1 MTDLHPESTKDN
13 PIAELCEPVGVSKQ
27 AYYQYDEDIAIAKAI
42 REDLP
47 RSSIGSI
54 CLCRICYW
62 YRRIVLSFIKMDVI
76 LYTLFIGLILFSLKP
91 SLTLKN
97 ISKRKHYLTL
107 CSDIALMML
116 GFYWKQKGLFFLII
130 SFFVFLAAFFL
141 IYYFRCYLS

>member
-1 MTDLHPESTKDN
+1 MTDLHAESTKDN

-62 YRRIVLSFIKMDVI
+62 YGRIVLSFIKNECCS
-76 LYTLFIGLILFSLKP
+76 LFIGLMLLSLIS

-97 ISKRKHYLTL
+97 ISKREHYV
-107 CSDIALMML
+107 
-116 GFYWKQKGLFFLII
+116 LI
-130 SFFVFLAAFFL
+130 
-141 IYYFRCYLS
+141 

>member
-54 CLCRICYW
+54 CHCRICYW
-62 YRRIVLSFIKMDVI
+62 YRRIVLSFIKNECCS
-76 LYTLFIGLILFSLKP
+76 LFIGLILLSLIS

-97 ISKRKHYLTL
+97 ISKREHYLTL

-116 GFYWKQKGLFFLII
+116 GFYLKQKGLFFLII
-130 SFFVFLAAFFL
+130 SFFVFLAACFL

>member
-62 YRRIVLSFIKMDVI
+62 YGRIVLSFIKNGCYS
-76 LYTLFIGLILFSLKP
+76 LYIIYRVDIIQSDTFLNSQ
-91 SLTLKN
+91 
-97 ISKRKHYLTL
+97 KHIKT
-107 CSDIALMML
+107 
-116 GFYWKQKGLFFLII
+116 
-130 SFFVFLAAFFL
+130 
-141 IYYFRCYLS
+141 